1 MLINN
6 DQRDTEI
13 SQIPF
18 YSYNRLFA
26 FISLLNKKKTWI
38 IINLANWGYIS
49 RESDERNKLKY
60 NKI

>member
-26 FISLLNKKKTWI
+26 FISLLNKKNVNYYKFSQ
-38 IINLANWGYIS
+38 L
-49 RESDERNKLKY
+49 
-60 NKI
+60 